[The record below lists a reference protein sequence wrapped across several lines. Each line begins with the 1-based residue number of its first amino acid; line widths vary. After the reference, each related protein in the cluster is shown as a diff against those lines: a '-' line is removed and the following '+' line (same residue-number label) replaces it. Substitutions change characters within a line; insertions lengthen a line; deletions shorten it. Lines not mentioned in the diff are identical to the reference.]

1 MIAEHSSKQTHPISA
16 NILYFHQQTK
26 DGSTRINAGLSGETE
41 VSPKDSLQLLTLNAK
56 AKPTE
61 NPSTA

>member
-1 MIAEHSSKQTHPISA
+1 MIVENSSKQTHPISVD
-16 NILYFHQQTK
+16 ILYFHQQTK
-26 DGSTRINAGLSGETE
+26 DASIGINAGLSGETE